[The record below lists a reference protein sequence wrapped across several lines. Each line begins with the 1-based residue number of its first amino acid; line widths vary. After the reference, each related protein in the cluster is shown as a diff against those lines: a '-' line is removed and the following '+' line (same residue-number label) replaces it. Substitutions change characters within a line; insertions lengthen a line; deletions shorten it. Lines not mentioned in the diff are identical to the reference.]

1 MHRIK
6 NLDLLIDLYEL
17 TMAAVYFEK
26 EMFDPATFSLFV
38 RGNSPSRSYFVNAGL
53 EDVLNYLKELKFD
66 QEDLDYLERTG
77 LFKKSFLSY
86 LEKFQFSGDVYALPE
101 GRLFFSHEPILEV
114 TAPLIEA
121 QIVETFIINAINFQ
135 SSIATKASRCVYAGW
150 PRKLVDF
157 SLRRTQGTDA
167 GMKVARSS
175 FIGGFKGTSNVL
187 AGKVYDLPIVGTM
200 AHSFITSFEKE
211 IEAFRAFAEIF
222 PQNTVLLVDTYDTI
236 SGAKNAAKIGKE
248 MAEQERSL
256 RGVRLDSGNM
266 AQLSKKV
273 RRILQQAGLND
284 TLIFA
289 SGGFDEY
296 KIQKVISEGADIDSF
311 GVGTKM
317 GVSADIPYLDMAYKL
332 VKYAGKPVL
341 KMSPGKKTLA
351 SDKQIFRFVSS
362 EGKLE
367 KDIISLREEEQKG
380 GEKLLKKRM
389 EKGSPVK
396 EFPSLSQIQ
405 KVFLDEFSRLDSKYK
420 SLEKVEEEYPV
431 YLSPELKKVQSRTMH
446 RIRVK
451 ELGES

>member
-1 MHRIK
+1 MNRNE
-6 NLDLLIDLYEL
+6 NLDLLTDLYEL

-26 EMFDPATFSLFV
+26 DMFEPATFSLFV
-38 RGNSPSRSYFVNAGL
+38 RGYPPSRNYFVNAGL
-53 EDVLNYLKELKFD
+53 EDVLNYLKGLKFD
-66 QEDLDYLERTG
+66 SDDLDYLEGTG

-86 LEKFQFSGDVYALPE
+86 LEKFQFRGDVYALPE
-101 GRLFFSHEPILEV
+101 ARLFFSNEPILEV

-121 QIVETFIINAINFQ
+121 QIVESFIINAVNFQ
-135 SSIATKASRCVYAGW
+135 SSIATKASRCVFAAW
-150 PRKLVDF
+150 PRNLVDF

-187 AGKVYDLPIVGTM
+187 AGKVYGLPIVGTM
-200 AHSFITSFEKE
+200 AHSFVTSFEKE
-211 IEAFRAFAEIF
+211 VEAFRAFAEIF
-222 PQNTVLLVDTYDTI
+222 PQNTVLLVDTYDTL
-236 SGAKNAAKIGKE
+236 SGTRNAVKVGKE
-248 MAEQERSL
+248 MAERGKTL
-256 RGVRLDSGNM
+256 RGVRLDSGDM

-273 RRILQQAGLND
+273 RKILQQAGLTE

-296 KIQKVISEGADIDSF
+296 KIQKVISRGADIDSF

-317 GVSADIPYLDMAYKL
+317 GVSADNPYLDMAYKL

-341 KMSPGKKTLA
+341 KLSPGKKTLA

-367 KDIISLREEEQKG
+367 KDIISLRDEELREG
-380 GEKLLKKRM
+380 APLLEKRM
-389 EKGSPVK
+389 EKGSSVK
-396 EFPSLSQIQ
+396 EPPSLTQIQ
-405 KVFLDEFSRLDSKYK
+405 KDFLDEFSRLDAKYK
-420 SLEKVEEEYPV
+420 SLEKEDDNYPV
-431 YLSPELKKVQSRTMH
+431 YLSSELKKVQSRTVH
-446 RIRVK
+446 RVREK